1 MKQKQLGNFF
11 QSKNKKSCEMDLSSQ
26 EFLVSAF
33 YRSISRNFLEIFSSL
48 NFQPFQLTQ
57 PRPDVKDGSSA
68 ADANPGAHLRVQ
80 SRMRKI
86 RCSVRQWSGSSG
98 SVRVELSRI
107 AEKYCSRLLQFRGS
121 GRSGERDRRV
131 VDVTT
136 TNGSAGM
143 ANSFVYVVTNVD
155 NLNVERYLW
164 RFIMKILHCQD

>member
-1 MKQKQLGNFF
+1 MASLAQLAAPRLGITDLNKSETKTIGQFF

-86 RCSVRQWSGSSG
+86 RCSVRQ
-98 SVRVELSRI
+98 
-107 AEKYCSRLLQFRGS
+107 
-121 GRSGERDRRV
+121 
-131 VDVTT
+131 
-136 TNGSAGM
+136 
-143 ANSFVYVVTNVD
+143 
-155 NLNVERYLW
+155 
-164 RFIMKILHCQD
+164 